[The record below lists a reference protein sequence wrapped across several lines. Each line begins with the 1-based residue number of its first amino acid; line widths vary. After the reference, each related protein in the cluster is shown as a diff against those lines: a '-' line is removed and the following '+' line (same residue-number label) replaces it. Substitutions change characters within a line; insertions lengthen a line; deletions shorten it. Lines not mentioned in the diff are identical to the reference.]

1 MNATLNSVNS
11 ASSPSN
17 SSGASSAGSEPVM
30 RATDV
35 QSILR
40 LVGGAAEL
48 WYQPQLQRQFTLDS
62 LCHILNAKVG
72 MCYTIGDALHGG
84 KNPCTD
90 FTHVGLDEKG
100 VKLFENYLATGTP
113 RDPVLDVLSIM
124 PGRVITFTRR
134 EAVADADWFNSEHY
148 KQLRQPLGIG
158 PTLYIKIVAQSIARE
173 TLVMLNRLAGEEAF
187 TERDAYLT
195 DLCLSEMAWPF
206 TPEMN
211 YVDPAIEKL
220 QPRLK
225 KVMKLL
231 LEGDSEKQVALKLK
245 LSPHTVHEY
254 VKDLYGE
261 RGVSSRGE
269 LLAQW
274 VGKV

>member
-1 MNATLNSVNS
+1 MNATLS
-11 ASSPSN
+11 
-17 SSGASSAGSEPVM
+17 SEPFM

-62 LCHILNAKVG
+62 LCRILGARVG
-72 MCYTIGDALHGG
+72 VCYTIGDVLHGG
-84 KNPCTD
+84 KMPCD
-90 FTHVGLDEKG
+90 QFTHVGLDEKG
-100 VKLFENYLATGTP
+100 VKLFEDYLATGTP
-113 RDPVLDVLSIM
+113 RDPVLDVLAVM

-134 EAVADADWFNSEHY
+134 EAVADEDWYKSDHY

-158 PTLYIKIVAQSIARE
+158 PTLYIKIVAQSIGRE
-173 TLVMLNRLAGEEAF
+173 TLVMLARPAGGEAF

-206 TPEMN
+206 TPDTTV
-211 YVDPAIEKL
+211 VDPKVESL

-225 KVMKLL
+225 KVMKHL

-254 VKDLYGE
+254 VKDLYTE
-261 RGVSSRGE
+261 LGVSSRGE